1 MTQIDQEILQGTM
14 TNITHHSDKNC
25 FILTLEKSLGTKNPT
40 GEENAEAILE
50 YRLLPN
56 QAIDFTRTYV
66 PNEFRGKGLA
76 EKLVRQGLAWAKQQ
90 ELTIQ
95 ASCWY
100 VDKFLR

>member
-1 MTQIDQEILQGTM
+1 MA
-14 TNITHHSDKNC
+14 NFTHHGDKNC
-25 FILTLEKSLGTKNPT
+25 FILTLENSLGTKKASAAD
-40 GEENAEAILE
+40 NAEAILE

-56 QAIDFTRTYV
+56 QSIDFTRTYV

-76 EKLVRQGLAWAKQQ
+76 EKLVRQALAWAQQQ
-90 ELTIQ
+90 ELNIQ